1 MSDYQQEIRETFK
14 EINNRPINQ
23 AVIKME
29 EKLNRQWTMD
39 WNMVATAQAIQEALN
54 LEEYWFCQQE
64 VEMMQEIMLMGL
76 TEGLY
81 SRKDIL
87 KFQYQIIEAEWDENE
102 PRIQVEDILK
112 MKTLGE
118 MNNYLLNQ
126 MEAILTELSTEFSML
141 SRNR

>member
-112 MKTLGE
+112 
-118 MNNYLLNQ
+118 
-126 MEAILTELSTEFSML
+126 
-141 SRNR
+141 

>member
-126 MEAILTELSTEFSML
+126 MEAILTEMSTEFSML